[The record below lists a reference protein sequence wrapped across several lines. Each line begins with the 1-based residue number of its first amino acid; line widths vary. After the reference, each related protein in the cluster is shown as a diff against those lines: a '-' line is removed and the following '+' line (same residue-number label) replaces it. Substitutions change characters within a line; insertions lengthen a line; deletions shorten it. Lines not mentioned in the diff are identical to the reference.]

1 MVSKASAAI
10 TATQSCQCFA
20 GCRASHGTEAW
31 SLGLKWGGREEEEE
45 EERGKPLKDF
55 SGVAK
60 RLLFWMMKSFY
71 ENDFK
76 VGKREMM
83 NGTRQRSH

>member
-1 MVSKASAAI
+1 MDCLRSVKHRQCGVVSAAI

-20 GCRASHGTEAW
+20 GLRTSHGTDAW
-31 SLGLKWGGREEEEE
+31 SLGLKWGGRDEEEE

-55 SGVAK
+55 CNGVAN
-60 RLLFWMMKSFY
+60 RLLLWMMKPFY

-76 VGKREMM
+76 AGK
-83 NGTRQRSH
+83 